1 MYCLSNQMNGLDT
14 KLRKDWWG
22 CILVK
27 GSAEE
32 AGAELV
38 LEGRKKCSASR
49 ETQKKRIPGKKT
61 VWEKMDWEEGKRT
74 LCCKEQMSQEDRAE
88 VSSSEN
94 KGKYGGEKETRI
106 CGTTGKHE
114 V

>member
-1 MYCLSNQMNGLDT
+1 
-14 KLRKDWWG
+14 
-22 CILVK
+22 
-27 GSAEE
+27 
-32 AGAELV
+32 
-38 LEGRKKCSASR
+38 
-49 ETQKKRIPGKKT
+49 
-61 VWEKMDWEEGKRT
+61 MDWEEGKRT
-74 LCCKEQMSQEDRAE
+74 LCCKEQMSQEDRAG